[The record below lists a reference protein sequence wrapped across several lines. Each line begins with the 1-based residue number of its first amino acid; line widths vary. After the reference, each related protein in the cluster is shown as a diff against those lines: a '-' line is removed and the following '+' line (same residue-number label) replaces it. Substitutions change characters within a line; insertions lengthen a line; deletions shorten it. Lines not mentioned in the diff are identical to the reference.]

1 MIQFSARGLAPF
13 WEIICFVAETL
24 YQKVWQVLNFHLTLQ
39 NETVGKE
46 VNMNSR
52 QSYTAVKNNDKITAL
67 YCRLSRDDELQGD
80 SNSIKNQK
88 AILQKYADDNGFTN
102 TEFFVDDGYSGTNFD
117 RPDWQRLISLVEEGR
132 IGTIIVKDMSRL
144 GRDYL
149 KVGYYTEVLFP
160 GSDIRFIAINNN
172 VDSANQ
178 QDSDFTPFLNIINEW
193 YAKDTS
199 KKIRAVFKSKGESGK
214 PLCTNPPYGYIKD
227 PVDKTHWIVDE
238 EAAEVVREAFRL
250 CMQGYGPSQIAKE
263 FTRRRIMNPTAH
275 ARKNGINIPD
285 NRGHDDDYV
294 WRGSTIVHMLSR
306 QEYLG
311 HTVNFKTYRKSYK
324 QKKQMKNDP
333 SEWMIFKNTHE
344 AIIEESVFEVVQ
356 RIRDGRRRLTPM
368 GEMPLLSGMM
378 FCADCGNKLYQVRG
392 RGWEHEKE
400 YFVCA
405 TYRKIKGGCSSHQIR
420 NAVVEELLLDGIRRV
435 TAFARDCEEEF
446 VEMVTKKTRSEL
458 DKSMRDSRRELEQAQ
473 ARIAKLDEIIQ
484 RLYEDNI
491 EGKISDERFTKMTAN
506 YEAEQQT
513 LEKRVT
519 ELKSIMTEE
528 KESALNVDHFLSLVR
543 KYTAI
548 KELTAEIIRE
558 FVEKIYVYKAERI
571 DGRRVQRIK
580 IVWNCIGEFE
590 PPVSTSTTK
599 NEKSA

>member
-1 MIQFSARGLAPF
+1 
-13 WEIICFVAETL
+13 
-24 YQKVWQVLNFHLTLQ
+24 
-39 NETVGKE
+39 
-46 VNMNSR
+46 MNNR
-52 QSYTAVKNNDKITAL
+52 QSNTTVKNNNKITAL
-67 YCRLSRDDELQGD
+67 YCRLSRDDESQGD

-88 AILQKYADDNGFTN
+88 TILQKYADDNGFIN

-117 RPDWQRLISLVEEGR
+117 RPDWQRLLSQVEEGN
-132 IGTIIVKDMSRL
+132 ISTVIVKDMSRL

-178 QDSDFTPFLNIINEW
+178 HDSDFTPFLNIINEW

-199 KKIRAVFKSKGESGK
+199 KKIRSVFKSKGQSGK

-227 PVDKTHWIVDE
+227 PEDKTHWNVDE
-238 EAAEVVREAFRL
+238 EAAKVVKEAFRL
-250 CMQGYGPSQIAKE
+250 CMQGYGPTQIAKE
-263 FTRRRIMNPTAH
+263 FSKRRIMNPTAH
-275 ARKNGINIPD
+275 AKANGINIPD
-285 NRGHDDDYV
+285 NRGHDDDYI
-294 WRGSTIVHMLSR
+294 WRGSTIAHMLSR

-333 SEWMIFKNTHE
+333 SEWVVFENTHE
-344 AIIEESVFEVVQ
+344 AIIEEPVFEVVQ
-356 RIRDGRRRLTPM
+356 KIRDGRRKLTPM
-368 GEMPLLSGMM
+368 GEMPILSGML

-392 RGWEHEKE
+392 RGWEHDKE
-400 YFVCA
+400 HFVCA

-420 NAVVEELLLDGIRRV
+420 NVVVEELLLDGIRRV
-435 TAFARDCEEEF
+435 TAFARDHENDF
-446 VEMVTKKTRSEL
+446 VEMVTKKTRTDL
-458 DKSMRDSRRELEQAQ
+458 DKSMRDSKRELEQSQ
-473 ARIAKLDEIIQ
+473 ARISKLDEIIQ

-506 YEAEQQT
+506 YEAEQHT
-513 LEKRVT
+513 LESRVA
-519 ELKSIMTEE
+519 ELKSTMTSE
-528 KESALNVDHFLSLVR
+528 KESALGVDHFIALVR
-543 KYTAI
+543 TYTDI
-548 KELTAEIIRE
+548 QKLTAEVLRE

-580 IVWNCIGEFE
+580 IVYNCIGEFD
-590 PPVSTSTTK
+590 PTVSTSPTEQ
-599 NEKSA
+599 EKSA

>member
-1 MIQFSARGLAPF
+1 
-13 WEIICFVAETL
+13 
-24 YQKVWQVLNFHLTLQ
+24 
-39 NETVGKE
+39 
-46 VNMNSR
+46 MNSR

-88 AILQKYADDNGFTN
+88 TILQKYADDNGFTN

-227 PVDKTHWIVDE
+227 PEDKTRWIVDE
-238 EAAEVVREAFRL
+238 EAAKVVREAFRL

-435 TAFARDCEEEF
+435 TAFARECEEDF

-491 EGKISDERFTKMTAN
+491 EGKISDERFAKMTAN

-528 KESALNVDHFLSLVR
+528 KESALNVDHFLTLVR
-543 KYTAI
+543 KYTDI

>member
-1 MIQFSARGLAPF
+1 
-13 WEIICFVAETL
+13 
-24 YQKVWQVLNFHLTLQ
+24 
-39 NETVGKE
+39 
-46 VNMNSR
+46 MNSR

-88 AILQKYADDNGFTN
+88 TILQKYADDNGFSN
-102 TEFFVDDGYSGTNFD
+102 TELFVDDGYSGTNFD
-117 RPDWQRLISLVEEGR
+117 RPDWQRLISLMEEGR

-199 KKIRAVFKSKGESGK
+199 KKIRSVFKSKGQSGK

-227 PVDKTHWIVDE
+227 PEDKTHWIVDE
-238 EAAEVVREAFRL
+238 EAAKVVKEAFHL
-250 CMQGYGPSQIAKE
+250 CMQGYGPTQIAKE
-263 FTRRRIMNPTAH
+263 FSKRKIMNPTAH
-275 ARKNGINIPD
+275 AKANGVNIPD
-285 NRGHDDDYV
+285 NRGHDDNYI
-294 WRGSTIVHMLSR
+294 WRSSTIVHMLSR

-333 SEWMIFKNTHE
+333 SEWMVFENTHD
-344 AIIEESVFEVVQ
+344 AIIEEPVFEVVQ
-356 RIRDGRRRLTPM
+356 KIRDGRRRLTPM
-368 GEMPLLSGMM
+368 GEMPILSGML
-378 FCADCGNKLYQVRG
+378 FCADCGNKLYQVRH
-392 RGWEHEKE
+392 RGWEHDKE
-400 YFVCA
+400 HFVCA

-420 NAVVEELLLDGIRRV
+420 NVVVEELLLDGILRV
-435 TAFARDCEEEF
+435 TAFARDHENEF
-446 VEMVTKKTRSEL
+446 VEMVTKKTRTDL
-458 DKSMRDSRRELEQAQ
+458 DRSMRDAKRELEQSQ
-473 ARIAKLDEIIQ
+473 ARIKKLDEIIQ

-491 EGKISDERFTKMTAN
+491 EGKISDERFAKMTTN
-506 YEAEQQT
+506 YEAEQQN
-513 LEKRVT
+513 LERRVA
-519 ELKSIMTEE
+519 ELKSTMTSE
-528 KESALNVDHFLSLVR
+528 KESALGVDHFLSLVR
-543 KYTAI
+543 KYTDI
-548 KELTAEIIRE
+548 QELTAETIRE

-580 IVWNCIGEFE
+580 IVYNCIGEFD
-590 PPVSTSTTK
+590 PLVSTSTTEQ
-599 NEKSA
+599 EKSA